1 MSRLRPLCCAL
12 LLGTLAVA
20 AVVAQ
25 APPAGAPAPA
35 PAAAPAVEKVD
46 PAVLPAIVAEYGG
59 GKITKED
66 LLSEAQYRAQGLAA
80 MGVQVTPDS
89 KAFLSEVLD
98 MMLAA
103 RMLLADSAAL
113 GLTPADTEV
122 ATEFAELK
130 KRFGSEDAYRA
141 ALLQQGTTEEALKSD
156 LKENLAIQ
164 KLIETQLVPAVK
176 VEDAAIQAFYEENA
190 QRMIEPESFHASHI
204 LLRVAAEAEA
214 SERAAVRARA
224 EALLAKAK
232 GGTPFADLARES
244 SEDPGSK
251 ERGGDLGWVRKG
263 QTVPQFEQ
271 AALAL
276 DPGTLSG
283 VVESPFGYH
292 LIRLHEKRPERKVP
306 LEEAKPRIQQVL
318 GEEQLRQVIDKRV
331 SGLREKAGVKTYL

>member
-1 MSRLRPLCCAL
+1 MSRLRPFCFAL
-12 LLGTLAVA
+12 LVGTLAAA

-35 PAAAPAVEKVD
+35 PAAPPAVEKVD
-46 PAVLPAIVAEYGG
+46 PAQLPAVVAEYQG
-59 GKITKED
+59 GKITREE
-66 LLSEAQYRAQGLAA
+66 LLSEAQYRAQGLAG
-80 MGVQVTPDS
+80 MGVQVAADT
-89 KAFLSEVLD
+89 KVFLSEVLD

-103 RMLLADSAAL
+103 RLLLADSTAL
-113 GLTPADTEV
+113 GLTPSDTEI
-122 ATEFAELK
+122 AAQFEELK
-130 KRFGSEDAYRA
+130 KRFGNEEAYRA
-141 ALLQQGTTEEALKSD
+141 ALQQQGTTEAELKSD

-164 KLIETQLVPAVK
+164 KLIETQLVPAIQ
-176 VEDAAIQAFYEENA
+176 VEDAAIQAFYDENA

-204 LLRVAAEAEA
+204 LLRVAAEADA
-214 SERAAVRARA
+214 AARAAVRARA

-276 DPGTLSG
+276 EPGTLSG

-306 LEEAKPRIQQVL
+306 LEEATPRIRQVL
-318 GEEQLRQVIDKRV
+318 GEDLLRQAIDKRV
-331 SGLREKAGVKTYL
+331 GGLREKAGVKTFL

>member
-1 MSRLRPLCCAL
+1 MSRLPLFCCAL
-12 LLGTLAVA
+12 LLGTLASA
-20 AVVAQ
+20 AAVAQ
-25 APPAGAPAPA
+25 APPASAPAPA
-35 PAAAPAVEKVD
+35 PAAPAVEKVD
-46 PAVLPAIVAEYGG
+46 PAALPAIVAEYTG
-59 GKITKED
+59 GKITKEE
-66 LLSEAQYRAQGLAA
+66 LLSEAQYRAQGLAG
-80 MGVQVTPDS
+80 MGMQVAPDS

-103 RMLLADSAAL
+103 RMLLADSTAL

-122 ATEFAELK
+122 AAQFEELK
-130 KRFGSEDAYRA
+130 QRFGNEDAYRA

-176 VEDAAIQAFYEENA
+176 VEDPAIQAFYEENI

-204 LLRVAAEAEA
+204 LLRVGAEAEA
-214 SERAAVRARA
+214 AERAAVRARA

-232 GGTPFADLARES
+232 AGEEFAALARES

-276 DPGTLSG
+276 EAGALSG

-292 LIRLHEKRPERKVP
+292 LILLHEKRPERKVP

-318 GEEQLRQVIDKRV
+318 GEEQLRQVIEKRV
-331 SGLREKAGVKTYL
+331 GALREKAGVKTYL